1 MYFVFRPS
9 SETDRIRANH
19 ILSVGFRIHPDEEP
33 PTGSAR
39 TFLTSFTRQFGTSS
53 ASSHPPAWV
62 SQLREIEKKN

>member
-33 PTGSAR
+33 PT
-39 TFLTSFTRQFGTSS
+39 FLTSFTRQFGTSS

-62 SQLREIEKKN
+62 SQLPHNSKKN

>member
-33 PTGSAR
+33 PT
-39 TFLTSFTRQFGTSS
+39 FLTSFTRQFGTSS

-62 SQLREIEKKN
+62 SQLPQNSKKN

>member
-33 PTGSAR
+33 PT
-39 TFLTSFTRQFGTSS
+39 FLTSFTRQFGTSS

-62 SQLREIEKKN
+62 SRSRKIQKKLESI